1 MKIQLN
7 LIRGRVSS
15 FRAKSSRRILFA
27 ILLGVF
33 LLLIMWMGRVYI
45 GNYYEIKDCQNRLTL
60 ILRQYDALNP
70 EVFRI
75 VKYKKEW
82 DSLYHKISLTS
93 ELRGKQIW
101 WTPRLQ
107 ALSELIPENI
117 WISSISVQKSAE
129 AMTLSLQGFA
139 VPGDNRGFRS
149 IENFAHQIKENPAF
163 SKIIKEINLTTA
175 SRTEKEEISAMSFR
189 LSCKLVGEE
198 SL

>member
-15 FRAKSSRRILFA
+15 FRAKSLRRILFA
-27 ILLGVF
+27 VLLGVF

-45 GNYYEIKDCQNRLTL
+45 GNYYEIKDSQNRLTL
-60 ILRQYDALNP
+60 ILRQYDTLNP

-82 DSLYHKISLTS
+82 DSLHHKISLTS
-93 ELRGKQIW
+93 ELKGKQIW

-107 ALSELIPENI
+107 AFSELIPENI
-117 WISSISVQKSAE
+117 WISSISVQRSGPG
-129 AMTLSLQGFA
+129 MTLSLQGFA

-175 SRTEKEEISAMSFR
+175 SRTEKEKISAMSFR
-189 LSCKLVGEE
+189 LSCQLAAEG